1 MDTHQKNTDFY
12 NMVTL
17 LLAEKRTSLAVL
29 RTGIAV
35 FTLPLSVFT
44 VLVAT
49 SRYYDVSA
57 SLQFIIPL
65 VIICSLLAFLGIYLI
80 FRSFR
85 RLKEID
91 HKMQEIKTKETCMLD
106 FLENC

>member
-1 MDTHQKNTDFY
+1 MNIQPKNITSYDTI
-12 NMVTL
+12 TL

-49 SRYYDVSA
+49 SGYYDVA
-57 SLQFIIPL
+57 TSLHFIIPL
-65 VIICSLLAFLGIYLI
+65 IIICITLAFLGIYLI
-80 FRSFR
+80 IRSFR

-91 HKMQEIKTKETCMLD
+91 RKIQEIKTKETNIQD
-106 FLENC
+106 ILEN

>member
-1 MDTHQKNTDFY
+1 MNTQPKNITFY
-12 NMVTL
+12 DMVTL

-49 SRYYDVSA
+49 SRYYDIST

-65 VIICSLLAFLGIYLI
+65 VIICVVLAFLGIYLI
-80 FRSFR
+80 IRSFR

-91 HKMQEIKTKETCMLD
+91 HKIQEIKTKETNMQD
-106 FLENC
+106 ILENC